1 MKPLIGSNKSQVVA
15 DIPEVKSIIEGVT
28 VCWGCLSETCM
39 IRQRMSV
46 KLTGKKMINKHCMTR
61 KTFLGDKNLL
71 ISLQAPVAKD
81 KQQAAYVNKE
91 RGKK

>member
-39 IRQRMSV
+39 IRKRMSV
-46 KLTGKKMINKHCMTR
+46 KLTGKKMINKSHYL
-61 KTFLGDKNLL
+61 KD
-71 ISLQAPVAKD
+71 APVIWFGL
-81 KQQAAYVNKE
+81 VWV
-91 RGKK
+91 GLV